1 MMKMELIVV
10 VSLLATMTAFLSCL
24 SDEIV
29 IVQGQA
35 VQQLRSLG
43 SLVILVIL
51 IVMMK

>member
-1 MMKMELIVV
+1 MKMELKLV

-29 IVQGQA
+29 IVQTMQL
-35 VQQLRSLG
+35 LRSLG
-43 SLVILVIL
+43 SLIILVVL